1 MFIPKGTFF
10 AGIVMMALLLAMA
23 CGGGSE
29 ETTSSTTTSSSTA
42 AESTSA
48 ETTTSESDT
57 DLATEGTVG
66 SEAAAEAV
74 SYSDIAT
81 GTMLENGH
89 IIVDG
94 IAYGGI
100 YSGFGEK
107 PEYGGIAIMSHR
119 RDLPGT
125 DIMQTGGTISLKRV
139 SGSLYGDGNIVR
151 VNPLNVF
158 EVNCWLCESYEM
170 AEGGKVWTFKI
181 HKNIKWHDG
190 VAFTAD
196 DLVYW
201 FELSITPDIHAPGRS
216 PSRSV
221 SYFGKPEKFEAVDK
235 HTFKVTLPTE
245 NPNYLELLAN
255 TVNQIAHPKHLA
267 EALFDEG
274 NFKLQPIS

>member
-1 MFIPKGTFF
+1 MFVRKGTFF
-10 AGIVMMALLLAMA
+10 PAIVMVSLLLAMA

-29 ETTSSTTTSSSTA
+29 ETTSSTSSTA
-42 AESTSA
+42 ASST
-48 ETTTSESDT
+48 T
-57 DLATEGTVG
+57 ATETEASDETSVG
-66 SEAAAEAV
+66 SEAAEEAV
-74 SYSDIAT
+74 GYSDIAT

-125 DIMQTGGTISLKRV
+125 ATMQTGGTISLKRV

-158 EVNCWLCESYEM
+158 EVDCWLCESYEM
-170 AEGGKVWTFKI
+170 SEGGKVWTFNL

-201 FELSITPDIHAPGRS
+201 FELSITPEMHAPGRT

-221 SYFGKPEKFEAVDK
+221 AYFGKPEKFEAVDQY
-235 HTFKVTLPTE
+235 TFKVTLPAE
-245 NPNYLELLAN
+245 NPNYLEL
-255 TVNQIAHPKHLA
+255 
-267 EALFDEG
+267 
-274 NFKLQPIS
+274 

>member
-1 MFIPKGTFF
+1 MFVRKGTFF
-10 AGIVMMALLLAMA
+10 PAIVMVSLLLAMA
-23 CGGGSE
+23 CGGVSE
-29 ETTSSTTTSSSTA
+29 ESTSSTSSTTTSSSTV
-42 AESTSA
+42 AESTTA
-48 ETTTSESDT
+48 ESEATGETS
-57 DLATEGTVG
+57 VG
-66 SEAAAEAV
+66 SEAAEEAV
-74 SYSDIAT
+74 GYSDIPT
-81 GTMLENGH
+81 GTVLENGH

-107 PEYGGIAIMSHR
+107 PEYGGIAIMSHW

-125 DIMQTGGTISLKRV
+125 DTMQTGGTISLKRV

-158 EVNCWLCESYEM
+158 EVACWLCESYEM
-170 AEGGKVWTFKI
+170 SEGGKVWTFNL

-201 FELSITPDIHAPGRS
+201 FELSITPEMHAPGRT

-221 SYFGKPEKFEAVDK
+221 AYFGKP
-235 HTFKVTLPTE
+235 
-245 NPNYLELLAN
+245 
-255 TVNQIAHPKHLA
+255 
-267 EALFDEG
+267 
-274 NFKLQPIS
+274 